1 MKKRFFNALILG
13 AVLLSTGAVTSCKDY
28 DDDINNLQSQID
40 GLSKLEALKT
50 DVATL
55 SSAVSAAQ
63 SDATKALADA
73 AKAQSAADKAQGVA
87 DKAAT
92 KEELATLQT
101 AVDAAKTAAK
111 QAQDNL
117 DAAKAELEALIAQKA
132 DKSALNEAKA
142 ALETLIADKA
152 SKQELADAQAAL
164 EALIAKKADKEDVD
178 AALAKIA
185 EAKLSI
191 EENKAAIALAQVAA
205 DAAKAAADAAGNAAG
220 AAQADAT
227 KALADAAKAIADAK
241 AAADKAQEATD
252 GLKGKADKTVVSGLT
267 GRIYDLEQALTAM
280 QNAGITNLTSDI
292 VNALIGTT
300 ETGSLAERVEALEG
314 LINSS
319 TGDVDLTSL
328 AAQLKSLQNE
338 AEALKIAFSTMITD
352 IQLFHIDGIDLNYD
366 HEMRFLQTTEV
377 ATYAWYKDLD
387 EKENTKLNIKNKKM
401 ETLKLMPE
409 EVFNFVKDS
418 RYVGEDEI
426 IVRVS
431 PVDANLSQ
439 RVDDI
444 MFLDSKGREISDVV
458 KVESVKKFDGLL
470 TTTRAAGNETGL
482 WVIKVKPVTTTDEA
496 GKVTLDEDR
505 FNEAAIDKSKGYKT
519 SILYSVA
526 IKDNSYAAST
536 EEDAETVR
544 RCVTSEYDLTLF
556 TAKAERCYDFKV
568 LTKKNAEETKNKGI
582 SVNSIHNRYSWC
594 EDGTST
600 RECKELSW
608 LNNSKPSSEVILE
621 GADANA
627 VNRNGLDNR
636 QNRPILAVEKDEP
649 ITIDFTVANNPAKQI
664 KGFFVTL
671 DEEYA
676 LESHPSEINAWRSY
690 NYTGVGYT
698 ANDGTK
704 HPATLHEGN
713 KGIIS
718 VNLGNTNVLGDVIG
732 FRVYAV
738 NLDGTL
744 TDPDGRA
751 FYVAVGD
758 VMKEGLKLSADVK
771 YVKEGN
777 MQYFISDKV
786 AVSDEIKNALAD
798 LTIDNLTAWKDIQED
813 AAEEKHAFEVLWFDA
828 DDNLIGRIDYRGNV
842 SGNIVGALNEDEV
855 AYVKFKFN
863 NPGEFIDEATY
874 TQSLVLQKYLSQGA
888 WSDVAKIEFS
898 ATKVMPT
905 GVSYGF
911 TSGQNMYQMMTP
923 IWNGSATNYMVI
935 DGQKKNGRVNFNN
948 VFVSEAN
955 KNNTGLQGLGSYV
968 GRYEFSIADGTYNY
982 NNGWKLV
989 DLTLNSLWYWE
1000 NNQPQTYVAEV
1011 FNNVDGVASLI
1022 DSKTKRDIDAK
1033 FEYAGISKTYDV
1045 ETSTYIGGQNY
1056 KADAKF
1062 VAAADDDNAKTE
1074 QIVYC
1079 SWTKGFECKTG
1090 TGDNWV
1096 KNKKNEVKWT
1106 EDATKRT
1113 VLKLQD
1119 VEIKYDDKL
1128 VIKSLKNTIP
1138 GNLGDNIGLAAHNLR
1153 VLRNSESNDPV
1164 VKTIPGYGYTKGS
1177 RGEYNPYFTVDFDL
1191 TEETGVDVTFTQRN
1205 QVAQRP
1211 ANGDN
1216 ETLCFTVED
1225 CFGNRFNIELPI
1237 KVVAE

>member
-40 GLSKLEALKT
+40 GLSKLETLKT

-73 AKAQSAADKAQGVA
+73 AKAQGVA

-92 KEELATLQT
+92 KEELAALQT

-164 EALIAKKADKEDVD
+164 EALIANKADKEDVN

-191 EENKAAIALAQVAA
+191 EENKAAIALAQAAA
-205 DAAKAAADAAGNAAG
+205 DAAKAAADAAGDAAG

-241 AAADKAQEATD
+241 AAADKAQEAAD

-267 GRIYDLEQALTAM
+267 DRIYDLEQALEAL
-280 QNAGITNLTSDI
+280 QKAGITNLTSDI

-300 ETGSLAERVEALEG
+300 ETGSLAERVETLEG

-328 AAQLKSLQNE
+328 AAQLGSLQNE
-338 AEALKIAFSTMITD
+338 AKALNIAFSTMITD
-352 IQLFHIDGIDLNYD
+352 IQLFHINGAGLNYD
-366 HEMRFLQTTEV
+366 HRMNFLQTTEV

-470 TTTRAAGNETGL
+470 TTSTRAAGNETGL

-556 TAKAERCYDFKV
+556 TAKAERCYDFNV
-568 LTKKNAEETKNKGI
+568 LTKKNAEETNNKGI
-582 SVNSIHNRYSWC
+582 SVNRIHNRYWEC
-594 EDGTST
+594 EDGTPT
-600 RECKELSW
+600 GECKELSW
-608 LNNSKPSSEVILE
+608 LNSSKPSSEVILE

-627 VNRNGLDNR
+627 VNRRDDNR

-649 ITIDFTVANNPAKQI
+649 ITIDFTVAGNPAKQI

-771 YVKEGN
+771 YVKVGN
-777 MQYFISDKV
+777 DQYFISDKV

-798 LTIDNLTAWKDIQED
+798 LTIDNMSAWKDIQED

-828 DDNLIGRIDYRGNV
+828 DDNLIGKIDNLGNV
-842 SGNIVGALNEDEV
+842 DGNIVNALNEDEV
-855 AYVKFKFN
+855 AYVKFKFQ
-863 NPGEFIDEATY
+863 NPDEFIDDATY
-874 TQSLVLQKYLSQGA
+874 TQSVILQKKLSQGVSA
-888 WSDVAKIEFS
+888 TWSDVAKIEFS

-911 TSGQNMYQMMTP
+911 MSGQNMYQMVTP
-923 IWNGSATNYMVI
+923 LDVNGNPDNYRVI
-935 DGQKKNGRVNFNN
+935 DGYKKGGRVDFNN
-948 VFVSEAN
+948 VFVSEEN
-955 KNNTGLQGLGSYV
+955 KNNSGLQGLGSIV
-968 GRYEFSIADGTYNY
+968 GRYEFTIADGTYKN
-982 NNGWKLV
+982 NNGRKPAN
-989 DLTLNSLWYWE
+989 LTFSADGPWD
-1000 NNQPQTYVAEV
+1000 QPQNIYIATV
-1011 FNNVDGVASLI
+1011 NNGGYNDVKSLI

-1033 FEYAGISKTYDV
+1033 FVYQDISKTYDV
-1045 ETSTYIGGQNY
+1045 NTSRYIPNHYY

-1062 VAAADDDNAKTE
+1062 VVAANESDDNAKTE

-1079 SWTKGFECKTG
+1079 SWTKDFACKIG
-1090 TGDNWV
+1090 NDDKWV
-1096 KNKKNEVKWT
+1096 KGKKNVVTWT
-1106 EDATKRT
+1106 ESANKTT
-1113 VLKLQD
+1113 TLNLNN
-1119 VEIKYDDKL
+1119 VEITYDEKR
-1128 VIKSLKNTIP
+1128 VVSSLKDFISD
-1138 GNLGDNIGLAAHNLR
+1138 NLGDNISGAYHSLR
-1153 VLRNSESNDPV
+1153 ILENSESNNSV
-1164 VKTIPGYGYTKGS
+1164 VSTIPGRGYTKGS
-1177 RGEYNPYFTVDFDL
+1177 RGEYNPYFTVEFVD
-1191 TEETGVDVTFTQRN
+1191 TEEEGVDVIFTQNN
-1205 QVAQRP
+1205 QTTQRP
-1211 ANGDN
+1211 ANGDA

-1225 CFGNRFNIELPI
+1225 CFGNQFEIALPI
-1237 KVVAE
+1237 KVVTE

>member
-40 GLSKLEALKT
+40 KLQALEQLKT

-55 SSAVSAAQ
+55 STAVDAAK
-63 SDATKALADA
+63 SDAAKALADA
-73 AKAQSAADKAQGVA
+73 AKAQSTADN
-87 DKAAT
+87 AAT
-92 KEELATLQT
+92 KEQLADLQK
-101 AVDAAKTAAK
+101 AVDAANAA
-111 QAQDNL
+111 
-117 DAAKAELEALIAQKA
+117 AQKA
-132 DKSALNEAKA
+132 QNDLA
-142 ALETLIADKA
+142 A
-152 SKQELADAQAAL
+152 AQANL
-164 EALIAKKADKEDVD
+164 EALIAKKADKTDLD
-178 AALAKIA
+178 AANAKIA
-185 EAKLSI
+185 EAELAI
-191 EENKAAIALAQVAA
+191 AENKVAIAAAQ
-205 DAAKAAADAAGNAAG
+205 AAADAAQG
-220 AAQADAT
+220 DAT
-227 KALADAAKAIADAK
+227 KALADAAQALADAK
-241 AAADKAQEATD
+241 KAND
-252 GLKGKADKTVVSGLT
+252 DLKDKADKSAVSALDS
-267 GRIYDLEQALTAM
+267 RISDLEQALTDL

-300 ETGSLAERVEALEG
+300 ETGSLAARVETLEG
-314 LINSS
+314 LINTADGSI
-319 TGDVDLTSL
+319 DLTELSND
-328 AAQLKSLQNE
+328 LKDLQDE
-338 AEALKIAFSTMITD
+338 AKALNIAFSTMITD
-352 IQLFHIDGIDLNYD
+352 IQLFHIYGDGLNYD
-366 HEMRFLQTTEV
+366 HQMNFLQTTEV

-431 PVDANLSQ
+431 PVDADLSQ

-470 TTTRAAGNETGL
+470 TTYTRAAGNETGL

-505 FNEAAIDKSKGYKT
+505 FNEAAIDKSKGYNT

-556 TAKAERCYDFKV
+556 TAKAERCYDFNV

-582 SVNSIHNRYSWC
+582 SVNRIHNRYSWC

-600 RECKELSW
+600 IECKELSW
-608 LNNSKPSSEVILE
+608 SNNSKPSSEVILE

-627 VNRNGLDNR
+627 VNRNDSDDR
-636 QNRPILAVEKDEP
+636 QNRSILAVEKDEP
-649 ITIDFTVANNPAKQI
+649 ITIDFTVADNPAKQI

-676 LESHPSEINAWRSY
+676 LESHPSEINAWRGY

-758 VMKEGLKLSADVK
+758 VMKEGLKFSADVK

-777 MQYFISDKV
+777 NQYFISDKV

-798 LTIDNLTAWKDIQED
+798 LTIDNLSAWKDIQED
-813 AAEEKHAFEVLWFDA
+813 AAEEKHAFEVQWFDA
-828 DDNLIGRIDYRGNV
+828 DDNLIGRIDKSGNV
-842 SGNIVGALNEDEV
+842 YGSIVNALNEDEV

-863 NPGEFIDEATY
+863 NPGEFIDDATY
-874 TQSLVLQKYLSQGA
+874 TQSVILQKYLSQGA

-905 GVSYGF
+905 GVSYSF
-911 TSGQNMYQMMTP
+911 MSGQNMYQMMTP
-923 IWNGSATNYMVI
+923 MWNGQPTNYMVI
-935 DGQKKNGRVNFNN
+935 DGHKKSGRVDFNN
-948 VFVSEAN
+948 VFVSEEN
-955 KNNTGLQGLGSYV
+955 KNNSGFQGLGSKV
-968 GRYEFSIADGTYNY
+968 GRYEFTVADGTYKYDY
-982 NNGWKLV
+982 NSVLKLK
-989 DLTLNSLWYWE
+989 DLTLNSWWWE
-1000 NNQPQTYVAEV
+1000 PPTYQPQTYVA
-1011 FNNVDGVASLI
+1011 NVENSTEYGVVSLI

-1033 FEYAGISKTYDV
+1033 FEYQKISKTYDV
-1045 ETSTYIGGQNY
+1045 ETSRYIGDQNY

-1062 VAAADDDNAKTE
+1062 VFAANESDDNAKTE

-1079 SWTKGFECKTG
+1079 SWTKDFACKTAD
-1090 TGDNWV
+1090 TDKWV
-1096 KNKKNEVKWT
+1096 KDKKNEVKWT
-1106 EDATKRT
+1106 EDASKTT
-1113 VLKLQD
+1113 VLNLKD
-1119 VEIKYDDKL
+1119 VEIKYADNL
-1128 VIKSLKNTIP
+1128 VVPSLKKTIP
-1138 GNLGDNIGLAAHNLR
+1138 NNLGDNLGVVAHNLR
-1153 VLRNSESNDPV
+1153 VLPNSMSNDPV
-1164 VKTIPGYGYTKGS
+1164 VKTISGYGYTKGS
-1177 RGEYNPYFTVDFDL
+1177 RGEYNPYFTVNFNL
-1191 TEETGVDVTFTQRN
+1191 TEETGVDVTFTQNN
-1205 QVAQRP
+1205 QVTQRP
-1211 ANGDN
+1211 ANGDA

-1225 CFGNRFNIELPI
+1225 CFGNKFDIALPI
-1237 KVVAE
+1237 KVVTE